1 MIHSERY
8 RHIQS
13 TESSM
18 YMYISVHNQVIRGNS
33 WLIMVTV
40 GSILSSRVE

>member
-8 RHIQS
+8 IHIQ
-13 TESSM
+13 SSM